1 MRRRARSLLPDGS
14 GANRWVARACV
25 GGLLAVLCFLAGF
38 SLVTENDL
46 AGRAAGAQRA
56 TRLSQLYSDG
66 RFWVGQEE
74 SLERK
79 YRLEPSPAVL
89 QLHTD
94 AENNL
99 TRDLD
104 AIARIDQSAGTQQL
118 VARLAREQR
127 LYAQASEKMFDAV
140 EQHNTPL
147 VVHYDHH
154 IVDPI
159 FGVIETT
166 VYTRSALSTREALSQ
181 ADLLRRRTTSVRTAI
196 TIAFGA
202 GLVLLGAFAL
212 ILLGL
217 RRRVSA
223 AHRAEIQRLANAA
236 LTDSLTGLGN
246 HRAFQE
252 DLAGDLRRQ
261 ARAGGSLALIM
272 LDLDRL
278 KAVNDTHG
286 HQAGDDRLQV
296 LADAL
301 SETFGGAGRVYRV
314 GGDEFAVILAGVSAW
329 DALEATQR
337 LQAVLE
343 PHAIGVTAGIADATG
358 PRPIDGFI
366 READLALIAGKR
378 HNHAVTLYS
387 PELQPTI
394 ETVDGGRDAEHINTL
409 STALALAVDAKDSYT
424 RSHCQTVSQLC
435 VLIATEL
442 RLAPVLIRQMRLAG
456 LLHDVGKIGVPDA
469 ILTKPAA
476 LTDAEYEQMKRHSIL
491 GEEIAAAAGLRT
503 EARWI
508 RHHHERYD
516 GNGYPDRLAG
526 KNIPLQSRIILT
538 ADAFEAMTSDRPYRN
553 APGRDFA
560 IAELK
565 RHAGTQFDPEIVHA
579 LCRALESSPRSHTNP
594 HDDPTS
600 HRAQAEATP
609 AESPSA
615 HSAQADPAALGT
627 STANPQVARPA
638 VRSRPSRH
646 ASRPGRTAHR

>member
-1 MRRRARSLLPDGS
+1 MGPSARSLLPEGS

-38 SLVTENDL
+38 SLLTENDL
-46 AGRAAGAQRA
+46 AGRASGARRA
-56 TRLSQLYSDG
+56 TRLGQLYSDA

-79 YRLEPSPAVL
+79 YRLEPTPAVL

-94 AENNL
+94 AETNL

-104 AIARIDQSAGTQQL
+104 AIGRIDHSADTQRF
-118 VARLAREQR
+118 VARFAREQG
-127 LYAQASEKMFDAV
+127 LYAHASEEMFDAV
-140 EQHNTPL
+140 EQHNTSL
-147 VVHYDHH
+147 VIHYDHH

-159 FGVIETT
+159 FGAIETA
-166 VYTRSALSTREALSQ
+166 VYTRSALSARQ
-181 ADLLRRRTTSVRTAI
+181 AVRQANLLRDRTSSARTAI
-196 TIAFGA
+196 TVAFGA
-202 GLVLLGAFAL
+202 GLLLLGAFAL

-223 AHRAEIQRLANAA
+223 AHHTEIERLANAA
-236 LTDSLTGLGN
+236 LADSLTGLRN

-261 ARAGGSLALIM
+261 ARAGEPLALIM
-272 LDLDRL
+272 LDLNSL

-301 SETFGGAGRVYRV
+301 SETFGGDCAYRV
-314 GGDEFAVILAGVSAW
+314 GGDEFAVILPEVSAW

-337 LQAVLE
+337 LQAALA
-343 PHAIGVTAGIADATG
+343 PQAIDVTAGIADASG
-358 PRPIDGFI
+358 PRAIDGFI

-378 HNHAVTLYS
+378 RHQAVTLYS
-387 PELQPTI
+387 PDLQPRNGAL
-394 ETVDGGRDAEHINTL
+394 DADRDAEHISSL

-442 RLAPVLIRQMRLAG
+442 ALSPALIAQMRLAG
-456 LLHDVGKIGVPDA
+456 LLHDVGKIGIPDA

-491 GEEIAAAAGLRT
+491 GEEIVAAAGLCT

-516 GNGYPDRLAG
+516 GDGYPDRLAG

-538 ADAFEAMTSDRPYRN
+538 ADAFEAMTSDRPYRG
-553 APGRDFA
+553 APGREFA
-560 IAELK
+560 IAELA
-565 RHAGTQFDPEIVHA
+565 RHAGTQFDPHIVEA
-579 LCRALESSPRSHTNP
+579 FCRALESSPRPDTHR
-594 HDDPTS
+594 HHDPTS
-600 HRAQAEATP
+600 DHPAARAEAIP
-609 AESPSA
+609 A
-615 HSAQADPAALGT
+615 
-627 STANPQVARPA
+627 
-638 VRSRPSRH
+638 
-646 ASRPGRTAHR
+646 

>member
-1 MRRRARSLLPDGS
+1 MRQRARGLAPDGS

-25 GGLLAVLCFLAGF
+25 GALLAVLCFLAGF
-38 SLVTENDL
+38 SLLTENDL
-46 AGRAAGAQRA
+46 ARRAAGAQRA
-56 TRLSQLYSDG
+56 TRLGQLYGDA

-104 AIARIDQSAGTQQL
+104 AIGRIDQSTSTRQL
-118 VARLAREQR
+118 VAHLTHEQR
-127 LYAQASEKMFDAV
+127 LYAHASEEMFDAV
-140 EQHNTPL
+140 EAHNTPL
-147 VVHYDHH
+147 VIHYDHE

-166 VYTRSALSTREALSQ
+166 VYARSAISADQALHQ
-181 ADLLRRRTTSVRTAI
+181 ADLSRHRTLSARSAI
-196 TIAFGA
+196 TAAFGA
-202 GLVLLGAFAL
+202 GLLLLAAFSL

-223 AHRAEIQRLANAA
+223 AHRAEIERLANAA
-236 LTDSLTGLGN
+236 LTDSMTGLRN

-252 DLAGDLRRQ
+252 DLASTLQRH
-261 ARAGGSLALIM
+261 ARAREPVALVM
-272 LDLDRL
+272 LDLNGL
-278 KAVNDTHG
+278 KTVNDTHG
-286 HQAGDDRLQV
+286 HQAGDDRLRA

-301 SETFGGAGRVYRV
+301 SETFRGGDCAYRV
-314 GGDEFAVILAGVSAW
+314 GGDEFAVILSGVSAW

-337 LQAVLE
+337 LQIALA
-343 PHAIGVTAGIADATG
+343 PHAIDVTAGIAAASG
-358 PRPIDGFI
+358 PRDSDGLI
-366 READLALIAGKR
+366 READLALITGKR
-378 HNHAVTLYS
+378 HQQAVTLYS
-387 PELQPTI
+387 TELRPAI
-394 ETVDGGRDAEHINTL
+394 GTVDVDRDAEHISSL

-442 RLAPVLIRQMRLAG
+442 ALAPALIGQMRLAG
-456 LLHDVGKIGVPDA
+456 LLHDVGKIGIPDA

-476 LTDAEYEQMKRHSIL
+476 LTEAEYEQMKRHSIL
-491 GEEIAAAAGLRT
+491 GAEIAAAAGLST

-526 KNIPLQSRIILT
+526 KDIPLQSRIILA
-538 ADAFEAMTSDRPYRN
+538 ADAFEAMTSDRPYRD
-553 APGRDFA
+553 APGREFA
-560 IAELK
+560 IAELT
-565 RHAGTQFDPEIVHA
+565 RNAGTQFDPEIVQAFCAA
-579 LCRALESSPRSHTNP
+579 LASSPDPGSDR
-594 HDDPTS
+594 HD
-600 HRAQAEATP
+600 H
-609 AESPSA
+609 PS
-615 HSAQADPAALGT
+615 SEPAAQTELI
-627 STANPQVARPA
+627 PA
-638 VRSRPSRH
+638 
-646 ASRPGRTAHR
+646 